1 MVSNSD
7 IFGKKGVLEIKFIGR
22 GGLGAKSAGEI
33 LATVAFE
40 SGFFIQAFPEYGAE
54 RTGAPVKSF
63 VRISN
68 KEIRVHT
75 PITNPDVV
83 VLLDPTLIESI
94 DVTEGLSNQGII
106 IVNSK
111 DENFKQELN
120 NFKGRIFFVDA
131 SGIALKTIGK
141 NIPNTPML
149 GAIAKVI
156 PAFKIDLIK
165 EVIVDEF
172 KTRLSEEAIKKN
184 QDAFEIAYNETKE
197 VKN

>member
-1 MVSNSD
+1 MLLNSN
-7 IFGKKGVLEIKFIGR
+7 IFGKKGILELKFLGR

-33 LATVAFE
+33 LATVAFK

-68 KEIRVHT
+68 KEIRIHT
-75 PITNPDVV
+75 SITNPDVV
-83 VLLDPTLIESI
+83 VLLDPTLMDSI
-94 DVTEGLSNQGII
+94 KITEGLSSQGIL

-111 DENFKQELN
+111 DEGFKNKLN
-120 NFKGRIFFVDA
+120 DFKGRIFVVDA

-149 GAIAKVI
+149 GAIARVFPI
-156 PAFKIDLIK
+156 FKTDVIK
-165 EVIVDEF
+165 EVIKEEF
-172 KTRLSEEAIKKN
+172 KTRLSEELIKKN
-184 QDAFEIAYNETKE
+184 QDAVDIAYNETKE
-197 VKN
+197 IKI

>member
-165 EVIVDEF
+165 EVIVNEF